1 VATLLAITVD
11 RYLYIVKPL
20 KYPMIVT
27 KRRVFLTIS
36 GNWLTRAVFSFFH
49 KFINWR
55 RFDFR
60 LRSLCDINEYIH
72 RSIEFFVGYLA
83 FTLILILNIRLL
95 IVAEKQRKRI
105 LAETA
110 IPVTAS
116 DGQLANKMSATIHGL
131 LHAVK
136 AVKTFSIVVAVGVGF
151 LCPHSNCAWVGA
163 TIFL

>member
-1 VATLLAITVD
+1 
-11 RYLYIVKPL
+11 
-20 KYPMIVT
+20 
-27 KRRVFLTIS
+27 
-36 GNWLTRAVFSFFH
+36 
-49 KFINWR
+49 
-55 RFDFR
+55 
-60 LRSLCDINEYIH
+60 LCDINEYIH

-83 FTLILILNIRLL
+83 LTLILILNIRIL
-95 IVAEKQRKRI
+95 IVAEKERKRI

-116 DGQLANKMSATIHGL
+116 DGQLANTEMSATIHGL
-131 LHAVK
+131 FHALK